1 MRVDGAS
8 SRMDCNGKIIAERV
22 NAERSTEER
31 RQRERKVCHTTI
43 FGRFLNKLLSG
54 QAQLIRVTTNLIV

>member
-43 FGRFLNKLLSG
+43 FGRF
-54 QAQLIRVTTNLIV
+54 